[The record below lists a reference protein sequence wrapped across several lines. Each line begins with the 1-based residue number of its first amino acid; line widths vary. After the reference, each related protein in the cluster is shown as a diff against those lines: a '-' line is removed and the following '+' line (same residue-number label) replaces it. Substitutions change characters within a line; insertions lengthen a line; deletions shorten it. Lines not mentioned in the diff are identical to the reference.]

1 MGLFDIFKSK
11 KQEPIVVHK
20 TTTIVKK
27 NTVVVKKNTS
37 KEEPKNDNGVP
48 AVLENEPRFTN
59 LIVCLDPGHA
69 VSTPGKRSP
78 YSACK
83 VEPAL
88 DFYEYKFNREICD
101 LLYDMLI
108 K

>member
-1 MGLFDIFKSK
+1 MRLFDIFKPK

-20 TTTIVKK
+20 TTTVVKK
-27 NTVVVKKNTS
+27 NTVVVKKNTP
-37 KEEPKNDNGVP
+37 KEEFKKDNDIP
-48 AVLENEPRFTN
+48 TVLQKEPRFTN

-69 VSTPGKRSP
+69 ISTPGKRSP

-88 DFYEYKFNREICD
+88 DFYVY
-101 LLYDMLI
+101 
-108 K
+108 